1 MAGEKLA
8 QANCARRSM
17 ELMATVELVVLQ
29 ISTVGLSC
37 ELVAQDGVER
47 ATRVWAKIVAP
58 MGAER
63 PLRTEAIKQRY
74 GSARETKRNRRRSC
88 FFYIREKKS

>member
-1 MAGEKLA
+1 
-8 QANCARRSM
+8 M

-29 ISTVGLSC
+29 ISAARLSS

-63 PLRTEAIKQRY
+63 PLRMEVIKQRQRAVL
-74 GSARETKRNRRRSC
+74 GRQKGIEEEVV
-88 FFYIREKKS
+88 FYIREKKVRLTFGPLK

>member
-1 MAGEKLA
+1 
-8 QANCARRSM
+8 
-17 ELMATVELVVLQ
+17 MATVELVVLQ
-29 ISTVGLSC
+29 ISAAGLSS

-63 PLRTEAIKQRY
+63 PLRMEVIKQRQ
-74 GSARETKRNRRRSC
+74 GAVLGRQKGIEEEVFLHKR
-88 FFYIREKKS
+88 KKVRLTFGPLK

>member
-1 MAGEKLA
+1 
-8 QANCARRSM
+8 M

-29 ISTVGLSC
+29 ISAAGLSS

-58 MGAER
+58 MGVER
-63 PLRTEAIKQRY
+63 PLRMEVIKQRQRAVL
-74 GSARETKRNRRRSC
+74 GRQKGIEEEVVFLHKR
-88 FFYIREKKS
+88 KKVRLTFGPLK

>member
-1 MAGEKLA
+1 
-8 QANCARRSM
+8 M

-29 ISTVGLSC
+29 ISAAGLSS

-63 PLRTEAIKQRY
+63 PLRMEVIKQRQ
-74 GSARETKRNRRRSC
+74 GAVLGRQKGIEEEVFLHKR
-88 FFYIREKKS
+88 KKVRLTFGPLK

>member
-1 MAGEKLA
+1 
-8 QANCARRSM
+8 M

-29 ISTVGLSC
+29 ISAAGLSS
-37 ELVAQDGVER
+37 ELVEQDGVER

-63 PLRTEAIKQRY
+63 PLQMEVIKQRQRAVL
-74 GSARETKRNRRRSC
+74 GRQKGIEEEVV
-88 FFYIREKKS
+88 FYIREKTLG

>member
-1 MAGEKLA
+1 
-8 QANCARRSM
+8 M

-29 ISTVGLSC
+29 ISAAGLSS
-37 ELVAQDGVER
+37 ELVEQDGVER

-63 PLRTEAIKQRY
+63 PLRMEVIKQRQ
-74 GSARETKRNRRRSC
+74 GAVLGRQKGIEEEVFLHKR
-88 FFYIREKKS
+88 KKVRLTFGPLK

>member
-1 MAGEKLA
+1 
-8 QANCARRSM
+8 
-17 ELMATVELVVLQ
+17 MATVELVVLQ
-29 ISTVGLSC
+29 ISAAGLSS

-63 PLRTEAIKQRY
+63 PLQMEVIKQRQRAVLGRY
-74 GSARETKRNRRRSC
+74 VFFSTRNI
-88 FFYIREKKS
+88 FFSHNFL